1 MTARPSARPH
11 INLFGVRSFVCVH
24 VICMLLVNP
33 AFHGE
38 KGRERETEELLKKE
52 ADLKVNMSLSDK

>member
-33 AFHGE
+33 AFRGE
-38 KGRERETEELLKKE
+38 KKRERERGGVEKRSRFKSEY
-52 ADLKVNMSLSDK
+52 DSFG